1 MNKILAHLQ
10 EAGYELPAVIP
21 DGDIHRFKRTP
32 QDKKKDAWYI
42 CHQAH
47 TRGGEVFHILIYGDW
62 REGETHKFSTLSKV
76 DADEAAYIKATI
88 EKSRRKQAEEQKRVW
103 EEAAKDAGEE
113 WAAAAQ
119 EGSSDYLH
127 HKSIKAYGIRFL
139 DQSLLV
145 PCRDKQSKLWSIQRI
160 TPQGKFFYPASRT
173 KGTFHLIGPEPT
185 SDVLLCEG
193 YATGATLHE
202 ATGLPVLVAFYASNL
217 PEVARQFENV
227 IVCADNDQFKAEN
240 AGVNWANK
248 CGAAKVIIP
257 RFQDLDGEPTDFND
271 LAIREGLEEVRRQIL
286 EDESER
292 QFVLSLGHR
301 DETYYYTSSAN
312 RQIVRIPRAGH
323 NKANLMDLM
332 PLEWWEATY
341 PHPKGGANYDLA
353 ANALMQKARAQ
364 GIFDPNHVRG
374 VGVWKDAGRY
384 VINLGDGL
392 YYDNRRHSLESLH
405 SSYIYE
411 IGPRIPEPVYSQVD
425 LNLLPSLLA
434 TVSFKSKQDSL
445 YLLGWLT
452 LAPIAG
458 ALDWRPHVW
467 LTGGAGTGKST
478 MMRFINSLLGKH
490 RHYFQGQT
498 TEAGIRQTTSN
509 GSLPVIFDEF
519 ESNDERSSDRIHA
532 VLELMRQASSESEG
546 HVVKGSA
553 GGQAVASSPKFA
565 ALVAAIGV
573 SLPNEADNTRFKIL
587 ELVQGDEPS
596 FKKFL
601 ELEARITPQFTS
613 AYFARVFR
621 LLPVLQTNIDIFWS
635 VLRRKYSARIGQQL
649 GTLLAGAWVAK
660 SDVAV
665 TEQEAQVLC
674 DALVMDEQSI
684 NRKDELDCIEHL
696 SSSLIRL
703 DGSTTR
709 TVRELMDDDMNVVLE
724 RHGMRPDGDRLYIA
738 AKNPA
743 LASLFKGTNWAGKW
757 SRSLSRLPESK
768 SGTFRINGKNAHSIS
783 VLKKYISDK

>member
-1 MNKILAHLQ
+1 MQPILDHL
-10 EAGYELPAVIP
+10 ESLDFHPGFVIP
-21 DGDIHRFKRTP
+21 DGAIHRFKRRP
-32 QDKKKDAWYI
+32 ADKKKDAWYI

-47 TRGGEVFHILIYGDW
+47 SRGGETFHIIIFGDW
-62 REGETHKFSTLSKV
+62 RDGETLKFNTLSQAQG
-76 DADEAAYIKATI
+76 DDTQYILAQI

-103 EEAAKDAGEE
+103 EEASEE
-113 WAAAAQ
+113 CDTAWNRAAQ
-119 EGSSDYLH
+119 EGSSDYLNN
-127 HKSIKAYGIRFL
+127 KSVKAYGIRFSE
-139 DQSLLV
+139 QGVLV
-145 PCRDKQSKLWSIQRI
+145 PCRDKQSKLWSIQYI
-160 TPQGKFFYPASRT
+160 LPDGKLFHPSSRT
-173 KGTFHLIGPEPT
+173 KGCFHLIGPMPT
-185 SDVLLCEG
+185 GDVLLCEG

-227 IVCADNDQFKAEN
+227 IVCADNDQFKPQN
-240 AGVNWANK
+240 AGVTWAHK
-248 CGAAKVIIP
+248 CGALKVIIP

-271 LAIREGLEEVRRQIL
+271 LAVREGLEEVRRQVL

-292 QFVLSLGHR
+292 QFVLPLGHAG
-301 DETYYYTSSAN
+301 ETYYYTSSAN

-332 PLEWWEATY
+332 PLSYWESMY
-341 PHPKGGANYDLA
+341 PSPKGGANYDEA
-353 ANALMQKARAQ
+353 ANALMQKARAA

-392 YYDNRRHSLESLH
+392 YYDNRRHSLESLR

-411 IGPRIPEPVYSQVD
+411 IGPRIPEPVFAQPD
-425 LNLLPSLLA
+425 LTLLPSLLSQ
-434 TVSFKSKQDSL
+434 VSFKSKQDSL

-452 LAPIAG
+452 LAPVAG
-458 ALDWRPHVW
+458 ALDWRPHIW

-478 MMRFINSLLGKH
+478 MMRFINNLLGKH

-573 SLPNEADNTRFKIL
+573 SLPNEADNTRFKVI
-587 ELVQGDEPS
+587 ELVQGDEGS

-601 ELEARITPQFTS
+601 ELEARITKDFSS
-613 AYFARVFR
+613 AYYARIFR
-621 LLPVLQTNIDIFWS
+621 LLPVLQANVEIFWS
-635 VLRRKYSARIGQQL
+635 VLRRSYSARIGQQL
-649 GTLLAGAWVAK
+649 GTLLAAAWLAK
-660 SDVAV
+660 TDSPVSDK
-665 TEQEAQVLC
+665 EAEALVEK
-674 DALVMDEQSI
+674 LVMDEQAI
-684 NRKDELDCIEHL
+684 NRKDEIDCIEHL
-696 SSSLIRL
+696 GSSLVRL

-709 TVRELMDDDMNVVLE
+709 TVRELIEAENYQALE
-724 RHGMRPDGDRLYIA
+724 RHGMRLDGDRFYISA
-738 AKNPA
+738 RNPA
-743 LASLFKGTNWAGKW
+743 LLQIFSRTQWAGKW
-757 SRSLSRLPESK
+757 SRSLSRLAGAETK
-768 SGTFRINGKNAHSIS
+768 TFRINGKNAHCIS
-783 VLKKYISDK
+783 VLKSQIIE